1 MARIAGVDIPRDK
14 RLEVALTYIYGIGP
28 TKAKEILHQTQIEN
42 KRVYELTADEIAR
55 LRDHIDRHYVVEG
68 DLRREVQMNIK
79 RLIEIGS
86 YRGRRHRANLPVR
99 GQRTRTNART
109 KRGPRRTVPVRK
121 RSRK

>member
-1 MARIAGVDIPRDK
+1 
-14 RLEVALTYIYGIGP
+14 
-28 TKAKEILHQTQIEN
+28 
-42 KRVYELTADEIAR
+42 
-55 LRDHIDRHYVVEG
+55 
-68 DLRREVQMNIK
+68 
-79 RLIEIGS
+79 IEIGS